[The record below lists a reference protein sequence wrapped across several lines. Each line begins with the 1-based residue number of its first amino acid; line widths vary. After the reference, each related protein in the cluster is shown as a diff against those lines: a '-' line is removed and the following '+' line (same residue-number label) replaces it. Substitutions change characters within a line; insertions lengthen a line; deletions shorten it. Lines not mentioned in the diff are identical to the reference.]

1 MLRTGSVCASLLYK
15 YLTSS
20 SDATIDKSDKYQ
32 QNLLK
37 VKMLAE
43 TFADYGGV
51 LSKISQMVN
60 YAYGIHDSE
69 VYSQCKPI
77 NEKKTKEFLESE
89 LLEFD
94 DELISYETEVFK
106 SGSVGQVHR
115 AVFKDGR
122 DIVIKVQYV
131 GLKQIFDSDLFVLD
145 SIVKFLFT
153 DALINDAIGDIK
165 RQLYEELD
173 YRIEARNQTLL
184 RDFWKDNDHIKIPK
198 VIPELCNEKLLS
210 MEYIPDA
217 ESLSEFL
224 DSASKPEIKIIG
236 DLIIRFMFEN
246 LFKYQLIYTDVH
258 YGNFLIK
265 DKRILYVLDF
275 GSVNYVDDAIFQY
288 LPTLLRSVYL
298 QEKELFYGTMEKL
311 GVITKERPLS
321 EESKDYMWNYFQL
334 QFCPWITEDEEF
346 EFCEGWVDKCGS
358 RNVSLMDEWVLPSNM
373 IWLNKFC
380 HGFTHIIGKMNFKG
394 NYIKMFQDLGVYP

>member
-1 MLRTGSVCASLLYK
+1 
-15 YLTSS
+15 
-20 SDATIDKSDKYQ
+20 
-32 QNLLK
+32 
-37 VKMLAE
+37 MLAE